1 MKASDSS
8 SWTSHCESW
17 MSTRHLLGQKIS
29 QTSDSFI
36 EVREPISDSR
46 EVYFDA
52 SLREAY
58 ESAFL
63 FLDHAIY

>member
-1 MKASDSS
+1 M
-8 SWTSHCESW
+8 TRPHGCHTCESW
-17 MSTRHLLGQKIS
+17 MSTIHLPGQTIS

-36 EVREPISDSR
+36 EVREPISNSR

-52 SLREAY
+52 SLREPY
-58 ESAFL
+58 ESKFL